1 MLDYCAGNG
10 KSVTLTDFAPYPN
23 EHSTEFWHRYSCVIE
38 LEQIVGIMVDNYL
51 MSQKAFGRVA
61 CTVRAAG
68 RGNTQPFQT
77 PCEP

>member
-23 EHSTEFWHRYSCVIE
+23 EHSTEFWHRYSYVIE

-51 MSQKAFGRVA
+51 VSESVWKSCVYRARGRTRKHTTFPNA
-61 CTVRAAG
+61 L
-68 RGNTQPFQT
+68 
-77 PCEP
+77 